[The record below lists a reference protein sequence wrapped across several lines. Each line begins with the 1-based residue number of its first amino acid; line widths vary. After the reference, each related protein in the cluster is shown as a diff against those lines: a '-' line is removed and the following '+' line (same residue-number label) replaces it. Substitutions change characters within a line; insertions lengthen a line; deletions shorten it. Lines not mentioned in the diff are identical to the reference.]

1 MLATTTVWGRVN
13 RMRCATVKLTEPM
26 RQTAVAALVTL
37 ERRQVVVS
45 NNRVTL
51 DRRRR
56 LTRCMLRRSKLRLQ
70 ASPLASNCLC
80 PADSVTD
87 QVAGGAARAIMHALV
102 QAVAAGGCLLL
113 AVLLSKVL
121 PVLARCLQARR
132 QYRLSPIP
140 GPPLPSRLLGG
151 YSITQ
156 KQAQHAAAGIAVQLA
171 LQAT

>member
-1 MLATTTVWGRVN
+1 
-13 RMRCATVKLTEPM
+13 
-26 RQTAVAALVTL
+26 
-37 ERRQVVVS
+37 
-45 NNRVTL
+45 
-51 DRRRR
+51 
-56 LTRCMLRRSKLRLQ
+56 MLRRSKLQVQ
-70 ASPLASNCLC
+70 ASPLASNGWC

-87 QVAGGAARAIMHALV
+87 PVAGGAARAIMHALV

-140 GPPLPSRLLGG
+140 GPPLPSRLLGA

>member
-1 MLATTTVWGRVN
+1 
-13 RMRCATVKLTEPM
+13 
-26 RQTAVAALVTL
+26 
-37 ERRQVVVS
+37 
-45 NNRVTL
+45 
-51 DRRRR
+51 
-56 LTRCMLRRSKLRLQ
+56 MLRRSKLQLQ

-132 QYRLSPIP
+132 QYHLSPIP